1 MNAANSVTYSIVQK
15 WFACT
20 CLMGFKTMNRFPGED
35 LSDGVLLPPTYF
47 MGESN
52 WMLLDRRDF
61 LAEFA
66 ASRASRLLPCTELQD
81 SGQVTKAVLF
91 FLGAWLIASL
101 NGLLRKP
108 SHMFDFDLFKA
119 SFDSHPLAVTERMDV
134 VLEGK
139 AVFYKVE

>member
-1 MNAANSVTYSIVQK
+1 MSNIRLNMIERTRYFTYLILSV
-15 WFACT
+15 W
-20 CLMGFKTMNRFPGED
+20 
-35 LSDGVLLPPTYF
+35 
-47 MGESN
+47 
-52 WMLLDRRDF
+52 
-61 LAEFA
+61 
-66 ASRASRLLPCTELQD
+66 
-81 SGQVTKAVLF
+81 KAVLF

-119 SFDSHPLAVTERMDV
+119 SFDSHPLDVTERMDV